1 MANNQD
7 AEVMVMLH
15 SIRFWKQ
22 KAFRMEQQLSKE
34 RQARKELEQKLER
47 YTCIPE
53 DLLKPVLEQTSLR
66 RLDDVKEK
74 VSSIFQLIGLS
85 KMLIHKR
92 HSEALDST
100 EEKIKFW
107 QNIVS
112 FYKTY
117 EHDDE
122 LERSEEEIDKKI
134 E

>member
-7 AEVMVMLH
+7 AEVMIMLH

-34 RQARKELEQKLER
+34 RQVRKELEQKLER

-53 DLLKPVLEQTSLR
+53 DLLKPVLEQASLR
-66 RLDDVKEK
+66 RLDEVKEK

-85 KMLIHKR
+85 KMLVHKR

-107 QNIVS
+107 QNVLS
-112 FYKTY
+112 FYKTC
-117 EHDDE
+117 ERDDE
-122 LERSEEEIDKKI
+122 VESEEENDEKI

>member
-66 RLDDVKEK
+66 RLDEVKEK

-85 KMLIHKR
+85 KMLVHKR
-92 HSEALDST
+92 HSEALDSI

-107 QNIVS
+107 QNILS
-112 FYKTY
+112 FYKTC
-117 EHDDE
+117 EHHDE
-122 LERSEEEIDKKI
+122 VESEEENDEKI

>member
-1 MANNQD
+1 LITGLIFKNLI
-7 AEVMVMLH
+7 E
-15 SIRFWKQ
+15 
-22 KAFRMEQQLSKE
+22 MEPEFSSQNPYTFEFYKKYNFESV
-34 RQARKELEQKLER
+34 AELEQKLER

-66 RLDDVKEK
+66 RLDEVKEK
-74 VSSIFQLIGLS
+74 VSSIFQLIGLT

-107 QNIVS
+107 QNVFS
-112 FYKTY
+112 FYKTCD
-117 EHDDE
+117 HDE
-122 LERSEEEIDKKI
+122 EIEESEEENDEKI

>member
-7 AEVMVMLH
+7 AEVMIMLH

-34 RQARKELEQKLER
+34 RQVRKELEQKLER

-53 DLLKPVLEQTSLR
+53 DLLKPVLEQASLR
-66 RLDDVKEK
+66 RLDEVKEK

-107 QNIVS
+107 QNVLS
-112 FYKTY
+112 FYKTC
-117 EHDDE
+117 ERDDE
-122 LERSEEEIDKKI
+122 VESEEENDEKI

>member
-34 RQARKELEQKLER
+34 RQVRKELEQKLER

-53 DLLKPVLEQTSLR
+53 DLLKPVLEQASLR
-66 RLDDVKEK
+66 RLDEVKEK

-85 KMLIHKR
+85 KMLVHKR

-107 QNIVS
+107 QNVLS
-112 FYKTY
+112 FYKTC
-117 EHDDE
+117 ERDDE
-122 LERSEEEIDKKI
+122 VESEEENDEKI

>member
-7 AEVMVMLH
+7 AEVMIMVH

-34 RQARKELEQKLER
+34 RQVRKELEQKLER

-53 DLLKPVLEQTSLR
+53 DLLKPVLEQASLR
-66 RLDDVKEK
+66 RLDEVKEK

-85 KMLIHKR
+85 KMLVHKR

-107 QNIVS
+107 QNVLS
-112 FYKTY
+112 FYKTC
-117 EHDDE
+117 ERDDE
-122 LERSEEEIDKKI
+122 VESEEENDEKI

>member
-7 AEVMVMLH
+7 AEVMIMVH

-34 RQARKELEQKLER
+34 RQVRKELEQKLER

-53 DLLKPVLEQTSLR
+53 DLLKPVLEQASLR
-66 RLDDVKEK
+66 RLDEVKEK

-107 QNIVS
+107 QNVLS
-112 FYKTY
+112 FYKTC
-117 EHDDE
+117 ERDDE
-122 LERSEEEIDKKI
+122 VESEEENDEKI